1 MLLYRG
7 QTLGNPRTE
16 ADARPQLGTQGW
28 YRACDGHDIRPACW
42 MKGRRRGL
50 AFTQLPPEFGSPSA
64 QKLRTQA
71 LSPTAT
77 SATAPGARSITR
89 EPAASPFATPTPSD
103 TTTTPRSRDSVRG
116 LGRFCVPGQK
126 FLTPVRRRSRS
137 ALDSLAAV
145 IRTADAPV
153 WALHWD
159 RAGQPHWGETVTKL
173 YQQKCIII
181 EPV

>member
-16 ADARPQLGTQGW
+16 ADTRPQLGTQGW
-28 YRACDGHDIRPACW
+28 HRACDGHDIRPACW

-50 AFTQLPPEFGSPSA
+50 AFTQVPPEFGSPSA
-64 QKLRTQA
+64 QKSRTQA

-116 LGRFCVPGQK
+116 PGRCRVPGSEISDPGWTTGCCTSATSVALGLLAK
-126 FLTPVRRRSRS
+126 TSRFVCRPTREPPQS
-137 ALDSLAAV
+137 GWTY
-145 IRTADAPV
+145 TAKP
-153 WALHWD
+153 
-159 RAGQPHWGETVTKL
+159 
-173 YQQKCIII
+173 
-181 EPV
+181 